1 MAEQQ
6 QDARNM
12 HVNFAYIG
20 PNSRLDDVE
29 FYCSRKYTNEQLK
42 QYLARLKQRAL
53 AARVTLVEVTV
64 FSGDQE
70 VWKGNL

>member
-1 MAEQQ
+1 MAEQN
-6 QDARNM
+6 ANM
-12 HVNFAYIG
+12 HVSFAYIG
-20 PNSRLDDVE
+20 PNSRPDDVE
-29 FYCSRKYTNEQLK
+29 FYCSKRYTNEQLK